1 MELEVFRPIDMR
13 VGDEYYHAQGTR
25 MDNNGAL
32 WCHQNNLAYVGR
44 FLRELTLPDEGYM
57 VFELN
62 NQEHMVPSTQAFLRT
77 PVEWGVEAC
86 V

>member
-13 VGDEYYHAQGTR
+13 VGEEYYHAQGTR

-44 FLRELTLPDEGYM
+44 FLRELVLDEGYM